1 MLLWLCIAMGLVIT
15 QNSEK
20 SRRNSFPGICKT
32 EHLLNI
38 ILMSFLSQT
47 IESPF
52 IGRELATEN
61 NKQSKVLHWAW
72 NQNSED
78 RILCSWLFHTVYPP
92 TLIKSHTNWPKIS
105 IPNCIKWQH
114 FVAITW
120 GFERGSCG
128 EKINHCII

>member
-1 MLLWLCIAMGLVIT
+1 MYLGCLGEKRKETEGEMGRNGQTQGVLIKMNVMLLKLSRRLNMFLQVLRRCFTHQNMLLWLCIAMGLVIT

-52 IGRELATEN
+52 MGRELATEN
-61 NKQSKVLHWAW
+61 NKQSKVLHWA
-72 NQNSED
+72 
-78 RILCSWLFHTVYPP
+78 
-92 TLIKSHTNWPKIS
+92 
-105 IPNCIKWQH
+105 
-114 FVAITW
+114 
-120 GFERGSCG
+120 
-128 EKINHCII
+128 